1 MNLIIDIGN
10 SSVKLAVFKENSML
24 DFTRTHIG
32 DLEGS
37 VKKILTYYPEVK
49 QIILASVT
57 AFDRRGFCSIFN
69 AYNPIFVDSDF
80 DFPFANLYNSTSK
93 LGVDRLA
100 LVSAAVFK
108 YPGQNVLVIDAGSCI
123 TYDFVDTKA
132 DYHGGAISPGLKM
145 RYKALHHQTDRL
157 PLLAPNLPNQIIGNS
172 TEESIHSG
180 VVGGVV
186 QEIEG
191 IISSYRSNF
200 PNLTVILTGGDA
212 NFLCKQFKISI
223 FVLSNFLLDGLNFLL
238 EMNSNK

>member
-10 SSVKLAVFKENSML
+10 SSVKLAVFEENSIL
-24 DFTRTHIG
+24 DFNRTHIG

-37 VKKILTYYPEVK
+37 VQKILTYYPKVK

-57 AFDRRGFCSIFN
+57 AFDRQGFCSVFN
-69 AYNPIFVDSDF
+69 AYNPIFVDYDF

-108 YPGQNVLVIDAGSCI
+108 YPEQNVLVIDAGSCI

-145 RYKALHHQTDRL
+145 RYKALHYQTDRL
-157 PLLAPNLPNQIIGNS
+157 PLLAPNLPNHIIGNS
-172 TEESIHSG
+172 TEESIHYG

-186 QEIEG
+186 HEMEG

-223 FVLSNFLLDGLNFLL
+223 FVFSNFLLEGLNFLL

>member
-10 SSVKLAVFKENSML
+10 SSVKLAVFEENSML
-24 DFTRTHIG
+24 DFNRTHIG
-32 DLEGS
+32 GLEGS
-37 VKKILTYYPEVK
+37 VKKILTYYPKVK

-57 AFDRRGFCSIFN
+57 AFDRQDFCNIFN

-80 DFPFANLYNSTSK
+80 DYPFANLYNSTSK

-108 YPGQNVLVIDAGSCI
+108 YPEQNVLVIDAGSCI

-145 RYKALHHQTDRL
+145 RYKALHYQTDRL

-172 TEESIHSG
+172 TEESIHYG
-180 VVGGVV
+180 VVRGVV
-186 QEIEG
+186 HEIEG

-223 FVLSNFLLDGLNFLL
+223 FVLSNFLLEGLNFLL

>member
-10 SSVKLAVFKENSML
+10 SSVKLAVFEENSML
-24 DFTRTHIG
+24 DFNRTHIG

-37 VKKILTYYPEVK
+37 VKKILTYYPKVK
-49 QIILASVT
+49 QIILASVI
-57 AFDRRGFCSIFN
+57 AFDRQGFCSIFN
-69 AYNPIFVDSDF
+69 AYNPIFVNSDF
-80 DFPFANLYNSTSK
+80 NFPFTNLYNSTSK

-100 LVSAAVFK
+100 LVSAAIFK
-108 YPGQNVLVIDAGSCI
+108 YPEQNVLVIDAGSCI

-180 VVGGVV
+180 VVGGIV

-223 FVLSNFLLDGLNFLL
+223 FVLSNFLLEGLNFLL